1 MTETEGVRSGTG
13 QTRDQMR
20 AADGDRAVVAE
31 RLRNALDEGRL
42 TLAEYDERVR
52 VAYASVTYADLNKL
66 LSDLPTSGGVLE
78 LRPPSH
84 APAAPP
90 QPVRAPG
97 PPRPRPAP
105 RRIPTALMVL
115 WTVWGGIV
123 AVNMAVWL
131 ILTVTVGGIYPWPIW
146 VAGPSGA
153 ALLAVTIGVQAIRET
168 RHDPRE
174 H

>member
-13 QTRDQMR
+13 QTREQMR

-52 VAYASVTYADLNKL
+52 VAYASVTYADLNQL

-78 LRPPSH
+78 LRPPGQV
-84 APAAPP
+84 PATPP
-90 QPVRAPG
+90 PPARAPE
-97 PPRPRPAP
+97 PPRQRPA
-105 RRIPTALMVL
+105 RRIPMALMVL
-115 WTVWGGIV
+115 WTIWGGLV
-123 AVNMAVWL
+123 AINIAVWL

-153 ALLAVTIGVQAIRET
+153 ALLAVTVGVQAIRET
-168 RHDPRE
+168 RHDQRG